1 MAGGWAADARVGWRP
16 SLIFTTIVPLDPVQL
31 RSHTGYGVE
40 QVRKETA
47 MAQGDHRLQDVILH
61 LPSSLRDRVEE
72 MASRECVSLNLFVLM
87 AVAEKLQRLQLRD
100 CLDLG
105 EKDALARDAN
115 PDPVFLDRLDRVH

>member
-1 MAGGWAADARVGWRP
+1 
-16 SLIFTTIVPLDPVQL
+16 
-31 RSHTGYGVE
+31 
-40 QVRKETA
+40 